1 MPFVNVR
8 ITEGATREQK
18 QRLIEEITGVVAR
31 VLDKNPHWIHVVV
44 EEVPAMNW
52 GMRGLTV
59 EQLKAASGPP
69 EYDD

>member
-8 ITEGATREQK
+8 ITEGASREQK
-18 QRLIEEITGVVAR
+18 QQLIEEITDVVSR

-59 EQLKAASGPP
+59 EQLRAAAGAP
-69 EYDD
+69 EAED